1 MHPQVLDQVSH
12 HPRYHKCDHATRKT
26 TLKDRFKHLTNFS
39 VNKKSK
45 DFVSNQNASEDQYG
59 NKWSLKAL
67 RAKYKELGIDA
78 EKVFGRIKDIIVK
91 TLIAVEAPMQSVYAS
106 SYDNRNNFYELYGF
120 DVLIDEKL
128 NPWLIEV
135 NVCPSLN
142 NSTPLDRKI
151 KTTMLC
157 DILNMLGF
165 TPYDKKQ
172 LE

>member
-1 MHPQVLDQVSH
+1 M
-12 HPRYHKCDHATRKT
+12 
-26 TLKDRFKHLTNFS
+26 TNFS
-39 VNKKSK
+39 VNKRSEK
-45 DFVSNQNASEDQYG
+45 FISNTDANEDQYG

-67 RAKYKELGIDA
+67 KKKYVELGIDPDA
-78 EKVFGRIKDIIVK
+78 VFARIKDIIVK

-142 NSTPLDRKI
+142 NATPLDRKI

-165 TPYDKKQ
+165 TPYDKK
-172 LE
+172 

>member
-1 MHPQVLDQVSH
+1 M
-12 HPRYHKCDHATRKT
+12 PRKS

-39 VNKKSK
+39 VNKKSAE
-45 DFVSNQNASEDQYG
+45 FVKNIDANDDQHG

-67 RAKYKELGIDA
+67 KAKYKELGIDSEA
-78 EKVFGRIKDIIVK
+78 VFARIKDIIVK
-91 TLIAVEAPMQSVYAS
+91 TLIAVETPMQSVYAS
-106 SYDNRNNFYELYGF
+106 SYENRNNFYELYGF

-172 LE
+172 LELE

>member
-1 MHPQVLDQVSH
+1 
-12 HPRYHKCDHATRKT
+12 
-26 TLKDRFKHLTNFS
+26 LK
-39 VNKKSK
+39 
-45 DFVSNQNASEDQYG
+45 
-59 NKWSLKAL
+59 
-67 RAKYKELGIDA
+67 AKYKELGIDS
-78 EKVFGRIKDIIVK
+78 EKVFDRIKDIIVK

-165 TPYDKKQ
+165 TPYDKK
-172 LE
+172 